1 MKQIVPFTRK
11 ISFDTSVDEI
21 TSISLDKTIKN
32 IEDSI
37 ISGVFDLYLEYKES
51 DISVSTLK
59 YTSTIPFDID
69 VDSKYSLKNVKVDID
84 DFYYEI
90 EDDDVVLHIDLLV
103 DNLEYAEEEL
113 ENIITKHE
121 DRKDDELE
129 TFDEE
134 EGIDDKEDAK
144 LEEGDRKKEDINSVE
159 KEDVKLEVVDRKI
172 DEIKPADKEEKED
185 KTVNKEEDLKKVD
198 EEVVKTKEERDD
210 SQIKIEDLFKEL
222 DEKIVDVKTSP
233 KVPIFETFDPK
244 NETYVTYNVHI
255 VREEDN
261 IETICTKYGVT
272 KEELSY
278 YNDISIIKLGDKLIV
293 PTYKK

>member
-69 VDSKYSLKNVKVDID
+69 VDSKYSLKNVKIDID

-90 EDDDVVLHIDLLV
+90 DDDDVVLHIDLLV

-113 ENIITKHE
+113 ESIITKHVDRE
-121 DRKDDELE
+121 DNELDKIL
-129 TFDEE
+129 DEE
-134 EGIDDKEDAK
+134 EETDDIELDDKEDAN
-144 LEEGDRKKEDINSVE
+144 LED
-159 KEDVKLEVVDRKI
+159 DRKI
-172 DEIKPADKEEKED
+172 EEIKPLDKEEKEE
-185 KTVNKEEDLKKVD
+185 KTLNKEENLKKVD

-222 DEKIVDVKTSP
+222 DEKIVDVKTNP

-261 IETICTKYGVT
+261 IETICLKYGVT

>member
-51 DISVSTLK
+51 DISVNTLK

-113 ENIITKHE
+113 ESIITKHE

-129 TFDEE
+129 TFVEE
-134 EGIDDKEDAK
+134 EEIDDTK
-144 LEEGDRKKEDINSVE
+144 LDD
-159 KEDVKLEVVDRKI
+159 KEDVKLEVDDRKI
-172 DEIKPADKEEKED
+172 DEVKPLNKEEQKED
-185 KTVNKEEDLKKVD
+185 KTVNKEEDLKKAD
-198 EEVVKTKEERDD
+198 EVIKTKEERDD

-222 DEKIVDVKTSP
+222 DEKIVDAKTSP

-261 IETICTKYGVT
+261 IETICLKYGVT

>member
-1 MKQIVPFTRK
+1 MKQIVPFTKK

-51 DISVSTLK
+51 DISVTVLK
-59 YTSTIPFDID
+59 YNSSIPFDID
-69 VDSKYSLKNVKVDID
+69 VDDKYSLKNVKVDID

-90 EDDDVVLHIDLLV
+90 DDDDVILHIDVLI
-103 DNLEYAEEEL
+103 DNLEYAEKEL
-113 ENIITKHE
+113 ESIISKHE
-121 DRKDDELE
+121 EPVREEIIDDEVEDTIEEDIDE
-129 TFDEE
+129 TIESV
-134 EGIDDKEDAK
+134 ILNDDK
-144 LEEGDRKKEDINSVE
+144 
-159 KEDVKLEVVDRKI
+159 
-172 DEIKPADKEEKED
+172 
-185 KTVNKEEDLKKVD
+185 
-198 EEVVKTKEERDD
+198 RDD

-222 DEKIVDVKTSP
+222 DEKIVDVKVEP
-233 KVPIFETFDPK
+233 KIPIFETFDPK

-261 IETICTKYGVT
+261 IETICLKYGVT
-272 KEELSY
+272 REELSY
-278 YNDISIIKLGDKLIV
+278 YNDITMIKLGDKLIV

>member
-51 DISVSTLK
+51 DISVNTLK

-69 VDSKYSLKNVKVDID
+69 VDSKYSLKNVKIDID

-113 ENIITKHE
+113 ESIITKHE
-121 DRKDDELE
+121 DRKDAELE

-134 EGIDDKEDAK
+134 EEIDDTK
-144 LEEGDRKKEDINSVE
+144 LDD
-159 KEDVKLEVVDRKI
+159 KEDVKLDDDRKI
-172 DEIKPADKEEKED
+172 DEIKPLDNEEQKEKED

-198 EEVVKTKEERDD
+198 EVIKTKEERDD

-261 IETICTKYGVT
+261 IETICLKYGVT

>member
-51 DISVSTLK
+51 DISVNTLK

-103 DNLEYAEEEL
+103 DNLEYEEEEL
-113 ENIITKHE
+113 ESIITKHE

-134 EGIDDKEDAK
+134 EEIGDIK
-144 LEEGDRKKEDINSVE
+144 LDN

-172 DEIKPADKEEKED
+172 DEINSIENEEKED
-185 KTVNKEEDLKKVD
+185 KTINKEEDLKKVD
-198 EEVVKTKEERDD
+198 EDVVKTKEERDD

-261 IETICTKYGVT
+261 IETICLKYGVT

>member
-113 ENIITKHE
+113 ESIITKHE

-134 EGIDDKEDAK
+134 EEIDDIEIDDKEDAK
-144 LEEGDRKKEDINSVE
+144 LEA
-159 KEDVKLEVVDRKI
+159 VDRKI
-172 DEIKPADKEEKED
+172 EEVKPVDKEEKEE
-185 KTVNKEEDLKKVD
+185 KPLNKEESINKVD
-198 EEVVKTKEERDD
+198 EVVKPKEERDD

-261 IETICTKYGVT
+261 IETICLKYGVT